1 MPKEISGKIIR
12 SDVVLPAQ
20 KRSRLTSPSMRL
32 RTRVREGWY
41 PERMSASTAILDVE
55 IVSGNG
61 NEVRE

>member
-1 MPKEISGKIIR
+1 MPEEISEKFIR
-12 SDVVLPAQ
+12 SDVVFPAQ
-20 KRSRLTSPSMRL
+20 KINRLTSPSMRL